1 MPAGPEY
8 VPALHEIQTAD
19 EDPPAARKM
28 GVTRQLRS
36 ARNFVIL
43 PAHCT
48 EFYCVASA
56 TKGDT
61 AERNDGFLFFH
72 AEKQSMLCLQISI
85 LDLILRM

>member
-43 PAHCT
+43 PAHYT
-48 EFYCVASA
+48 EFHCVASA

-61 AERNDGFLFFH
+61 AERNDGFYYFF
-72 AEKQSMLCLQISI
+72 MLK
-85 LDLILRM
+85 R